1 MNALKTQKHDS
12 ELQLTRIKE
21 SKSEVE
27 KRNES
32 LRREIDILTQDKT
45 FLGRENSNL
54 LDKIKRA
61 EEKVDRTE

>member
-1 MNALKTQKHDS
+1 MITQDEQLRKLDIEVNALKTQKHDT

-32 LRREIDILTQDKT
+32 LRREIDILT
-45 FLGRENSNL
+45 
-54 LDKIKRA
+54 
-61 EEKVDRTE
+61 

>member
-1 MNALKTQKHDS
+1 M
-12 ELQLTRIKE
+12 TRIKE

-45 FLGRENSNL
+45 FLGRENTNL
-54 LDKIKRA
+54 LDKVKRL
-61 EEKVDRTE
+61 EDKVDRAE